1 MKTPIELIEGL
12 ERVESEEHP
21 KDKVAAWESFVREI
35 QLDACQSQAERILE
49 LIAKRGI
56 DVSDCDGDDELA
68 LILANWVVGRIE
80 GLQEE
85 NRELKNSIK
94 DNYKINAVCVN

>member
-1 MKTPIELIEGL
+1 MQIHGENSFYANGVLSEWDIE
-12 ERVESEEHP
+12 
-21 KDKVAAWESFVREI
+21 AI
-35 QLDACQSQAERILE
+35 QLDACQFQAERILE

-85 NRELKNSIK
+85 NRELKRRYENLANRFDRLQDSF
-94 DNYKINAVCVN
+94 